1 MRWKPVLAAVAVA
14 GVAMLGPLVWIRNW
28 LEPVFAPLASAV
40 SPAGDLA
47 AADPGGALRE
57 QVARL
62 AAENAE
68 LRERLS
74 EFQAIQGEGGVPP
87 ARLVVA
93 RGRIIART
101 RRTGRR
107 FLELDVGRVDGVQK
121 GMAVTLG
128 WTLIGQVSGTDD
140 GRCLVQEVGD
150 GESRI
155 AAAVIDPGGPGLS
168 GAPVTAPKRLAE
180 GVLAGRGQRAR
191 FALDFVEASPDLELV
206 PGQAV
211 VTAGADGRFPAG
223 LVLGRIFSA
232 THAGTESWQVE
243 VAPARDAE
251 LAESV
256 LILRFTR

>member
-1 MRWKPVLAAVAVA
+1 MRWKPVLTAVAVA
-14 GVAMLGPLVWIRNW
+14 GVAMLGPLAWVRGW
-28 LEPVFAPLASAV
+28 LEPVLAPLATAL
-40 SPAGDLA
+40 SPPGDLA
-47 AADPGGALRE
+47 LSDPAGVLRE

-74 EFQAIQGEGGVPP
+74 EFQAIQGEGGIPP

-155 AAAVIDPGGPGLS
+155 AAAVVDPGGPALNGVQ
-168 GAPVTAPKRLAE
+168 PTPPKRLAE
-180 GVLAGRGQRAR
+180 GVLAGHGQRAR
-191 FALDFVEASPDLELV
+191 FTLDFVEASPDLELV
-206 PGQAV
+206 PNLAV

-223 LVLGRIFSA
+223 LVLGKIVSA